1 MKRKIVF
8 ALAGVLFAL
17 VAVVLAYR
25 WLTAHGSAGYV
36 IIGIGQWVLETS
48 LYVVAVAT
56 LATFVALYVLL
67 RLMARAASLPKT
79 LKQRGDQQRVR
90 RSQEALV
97 TGLLEATV
105 GNWEKAER
113 SLIRHAADSGTP
125 LINYLTA
132 AKAAHA
138 RGAHEQREEYFRLAH
153 QSVPSAE
160 LAVAITRAEL
170 QLSSR
175 QFDEALDS
183 LTQLNRLAPGH
194 AVALRLM
201 HQLYAQMGDF
211 DALHHLIPALSK
223 NKVLNDTEIRRLET
237 ETYTVLLQR
246 KAETRNPAA
255 LREVWARIP
264 QHVRELTRIESLYC
278 AAMIESGAGAEIEET
293 LRLALGRDWDQ
304 TLLVLYGCIPLADT
318 EGQIRHVEEWL
329 NLHPNDPVLLR
340 VLGKLALRIKQWEK
354 ARDYLGRSLEAG
366 PSVEA
371 YQLMGDL
378 LHAQKD
384 YVAASESFRKGM
396 LLASSGAVAEIEEAA
411 EVASPVDDVAQ
422 DAAEASDLS
431 GAAPDADQA
440 KLDPEQDHV
449 G

>member
-1 MKRKIVF
+1 MKSKIVF
-8 ALAGVLFAL
+8 ALAGSLLAL
-17 VAVVLAYR
+17 VAVVVAYR

-56 LATFVALYVLL
+56 LFTFIAMYIVL
-67 RLMARAASLPKT
+67 RLVARAASLPKA
-79 LKQRGDQQRVR
+79 LKQRGNAQRVR

-97 TGLLEATV
+97 TGLLETAV

-138 RGAHEQREEYFRLAH
+138 RGAHEQREEYLRLAH
-153 QSVPSAE
+153 QSAPSAE

-170 QLSSR
+170 QLSTR
-175 QFDEALDS
+175 QFDEAMDS
-183 LTQLNRLAPGH
+183 LTQLNRMAPGH
-194 AVALRLM
+194 AVVLRLM

-211 DALHHLIPALSK
+211 DALHHLIPSLAKS
-223 NKVLNDTEIRRLET
+223 KVLSDAEIRQLET
-237 ETYTVLLQR
+237 QTYTALLQR
-246 KAETRNPAA
+246 KAETHSPTE

-264 QHVRELTRIESLYC
+264 QHVRELPRIESLYC

-329 NLHPNDPVLLR
+329 NLHANDPVLLR
-340 VLGKLALRIKQWEK
+340 VLGKLALRIKHWAK
-354 ARDYLGRSLEAG
+354 ARDYLQRSLEAG

-384 YVAASESFRKGM
+384 YAAASESFRKGM
-396 LLASSGAVAEIEEAA
+396 LLASSGAVAEIEDAA
-411 EVASPVDDVAQ
+411 EAGSLADSAAQ
-422 DAAEASDLS
+422 DAAETNDLS
-431 GAAPDADQA
+431 GVAPDPDQTKRDA
-440 KLDPEQDHV
+440 EQDHA

>member
-1 MKRKIVF
+1 M
-8 ALAGVLFAL
+8 LAL
-17 VAVVLAYR
+17 VAVVVAYR
-25 WLTAHGSAGYV
+25 WLAAHGSAGYV
-36 IIGIGQWVLETS
+36 IVGIGPWVLETS

-56 LATFVALYVLL
+56 LAVFIALYIVL
-67 RLMARAASLPKT
+67 RLVARAASLPKA
-79 LKQRGDQQRVR
+79 LKQRGDQQRFR

-97 TGLLEATV
+97 TGLLETAV

-138 RGAHEQREEYFRLAH
+138 RGAPEQREEYLRLAH
-153 QSVPSAE
+153 QSAPSAE

-170 QLSSR
+170 QLSTR
-175 QFDEALDS
+175 QFDEALES
-183 LTQLNRLAPGH
+183 LTQLNRMAPGH
-194 AVALRLM
+194 AVVLRLM

-211 DALHHLIPALSK
+211 DALHHLIPSLAK
-223 NKVLNDTEIRRLET
+223 NKVLSDAEIRRLET
-237 ETYTVLLQR
+237 QTYTVLLQR
-246 KAETRNPAA
+246 KAEIRDPVG

-264 QHVRELTRIESLYC
+264 QPVRELTRIESLYC
-278 AAMIESGAGAEIEET
+278 AAMIESGAGVEVEET

-318 EGQIRHVEEWL
+318 EAHLRHVEEWL

-340 VLGKLALRIKQWEK
+340 VLGKLALRNKDRDK
-354 ARDYLGRSLEAG
+354 ARDYLRRSLEAG

-384 YVAASESFRKGM
+384 YAAASDSFRKGM

-411 EVASPVDDVAQ
+411 ESAAPDDTETN
-422 DAAEASDLS
+422 DGT
-431 GAAPDADQA
+431 GAAPDPNPAP
-440 KLDPEQDHV
+440 LDPEQDHV